1 MSERLKIVRS
11 PVRSRPQ
18 PQLFN
23 PPHRLVLMRSKIKLY
38 KDKYLQPAMIRWGAV
53 GITTFVIDY
62 LLFLSFF
69 TVTTSVLMA
78 NLISTTVAT
87 SINYYTHHT
96 WTFKSDQNHSR
107 SGLRYIVNLIFWWF
121 ISTSIIKT
129 LVVLNVDPRIA
140 KLAPLTLIIPINYFV
155 LNKIVFKK
163 SI

>member
-1 MSERLKIVRS
+1 
-11 PVRSRPQ
+11 
-18 PQLFN
+18 
-23 PPHRLVLMRSKIKLY
+23 
-38 KDKYLQPAMIRWGAV
+38 MIRWGAV